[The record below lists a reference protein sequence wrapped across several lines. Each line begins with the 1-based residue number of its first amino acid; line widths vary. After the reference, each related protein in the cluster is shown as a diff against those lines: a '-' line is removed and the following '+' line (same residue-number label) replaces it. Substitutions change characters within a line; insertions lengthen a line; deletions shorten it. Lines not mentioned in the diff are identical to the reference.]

1 MRYTYVTPKG
11 KLLGNQMQVSMD
23 WNGIKTGMVSMVDVK
38 PGGMHT
44 RLLTPCFSDR
54 IESEYSIKMLSSLKA
69 IK

>member
-23 WNGIKTGMVSMVDVK
+23 WNGIKKAKVDVK

-54 IESEYSIKMLSSLKA
+54 IESEYSIEMLSSLKA